1 VTSSKPHRLP
11 LLFAILGSL
20 FLLVS
25 GALFNT
31 IPVVYAS
38 CSISSFS
45 VSPSSPQPVGTTVNI
60 SGSANCGGGVRAM
73 RILVD
78 GGVISEI
85 GAPDIS
91 VTWNTGGASPG
102 SHTISVEAA
111 ENGDNNWSHTASQST
126 GYDLVAP
133 APPQCSITAFNT
145 SPGSPQ
151 PPGTTVTVS
160 GSASCS
166 TGVRAIRIKVNGG
179 VISEIGAQDISATWQ
194 APGPGSYTLEVEA
207 AGNGDDNWSHSASQS
222 TGYEIRQ
229 VDPGCT
235 VNSID
240 ASPSSPQPPG
250 TTVTISGSGS
260 CANGSVR
267 AMRVRVDGNV
277 IAEIGAPNISASWTA
292 PNSHGTHTFA
302 VEVAGQGDNNWT
314 FAGSA
319 SMNYEIAVVDPR
331 CTVTSI
337 DASPSSPQPPGTAV
351 SISGSATCANGGVRA
366 MRIRVNG
373 SIISEIGGPSISAS
387 WTAPSSSGSHTF
399 TVEAAGNGD
408 NDWAFAASRSI
419 GYEIRPVNPGCTVN
433 SINASP
439 PSPQPPGTTV
449 TISGRASCSNGSV
462 RAMRIVVDGGIIS
475 EIGGPEISASWTAP
489 NNAGTH
495 TFAVEVAGQGDNNWA
510 FADSQSISYEIAA
523 RPSQCRIDSITASPS
538 SPQPPG
544 TTVSITGK
552 ASCEG
557 SSVRAIRIRVNGNII
572 SELGGPEL
580 TADWTTPNA
589 PGTHTIIVEAAA
601 QGDNNWSSSASSSIS
616 YETRAIIPQ
625 CRVDSVTASPAS
637 PQPPGTRVIITG
649 RASCQNT
656 ALRAVRIKVDGN
668 TIEELGAQDVT
679 ATWTAPS
686 TAGAHTITV
695 EASGEGDNN
704 WTYAA
709 SQSIPYM
716 VGSGSDVVDPGCTL
730 TSLTVDPPS
739 PQPPGTNVT
748 IIAKGECDKGA
759 RAIRIKVDG
768 NVLDELGAPELR
780 VDWQSPASAGRFR
793 IEAEIAGIRD
803 DQWLYAGR
811 SAVTFVT
818 TSSGSSQSENSHTT
832 GESTSDESGDEELNS
847 LDSGSGTASS
857 VDEPSSSSSDTTD
870 SDTDNGSEAET
881 GQDTSAQSS
890 TPESIPRSA
899 DSSWLERLTSVAE
912 DEGVRVLVNAIGT
925 TADLREELEPR
936 WVPAGPISLGAAAVE
951 GVLDGVNCGNALR
964 ERSTATTK
972 ACRDYALSLSTYS
985 LAGAALLA
993 GPTALGIAALAGVVG
1008 GIKLLLDITNR

>member
-1 VTSSKPHRLP
+1 MTQSRSPRFA
-11 LLFAILGSL
+11 LLFAILGSSFL
-20 FLLVS
+20 FIS
-25 GALFNT
+25 GVLFDT
-31 IPVVYAS
+31 VPVVYAS
-38 CSISSFS
+38 CSISRFS
-45 VSPSSPQPVGTTVNI
+45 VSPGSPQPAGVAVDI
-60 SGSANCGGGVRAM
+60 SGSADCGGGVRAM
-73 RILVD
+73 RIVVD
-78 GGVISEI
+78 GNVIAEI

-91 VTWNTGGASPG
+91 ATWHTSGATPGGHS
-102 SHTISVEAA
+102 ISVEAA
-111 ENGDNNWSHTASQST
+111 ENGDNNWSNTASQST

-133 APPQCSITAFNT
+133 APPQCSITSFNT
-145 SPGSPQ
+145 SLGSPQ

-166 TGVRAIRIKVNGG
+166 TGVRAIRLKVNGA
-179 VISEIGAQDISATWQ
+179 VISEIGSQDMSATWQ
-194 APGPGSYTLEVEA
+194 APGPGSYNLEVEA
-207 AGNGDDNWSHSASQS
+207 AGNGDDSWSHSASQS
-222 TGYEIRQ
+222 IGYEIRQ

-277 IAEIGAPNISASWTA
+277 IAEIGAPSISASWTA
-292 PNSHGTHTFA
+292 PNSHGTHTFT
-302 VEVAGQGDNNWT
+302 VEVAGQGDNDWT
-314 FAGSA
+314 FADSA
-319 SMNYEIAVVDPR
+319 SMNYEIAVADPR

-387 WTAPSSSGSHTF
+387 WMAPSSSGSHTF

-495 TFAVEVAGQGDNNWA
+495 TFAVEVAGHGDNNWA
-510 FADSQSISYEIAA
+510 FADSQSISYEITA
-523 RPSQCRIDSITASPS
+523 RPSRCRIDFITASPS

-557 SSVRAIRIRVNGNII
+557 SSVRAIRVRVNGNII

-580 TADWTTPNA
+580 TADWTTPNT

-601 QGDNNWSSSASSSIS
+601 QGDNNWSSAASNSIT

-637 PQPPGTRVIITG
+637 PQPPGTRVTITG

-695 EASGEGDNN
+695 EVAGEGDNN

-709 SQSIPYM
+709 SQSISYM
-716 VGSGSDVVDPGCTL
+716 VGSGSNVIDPGCAL

-739 PQPPGTNVT
+739 PQPPGTKVT
-748 IIAKGECDKGA
+748 IIAKGECDKGV
-759 RAIRIKVDG
+759 RAIRIMVDG
-768 NVLDELGAPELR
+768 NVLDELGTPELR
-780 VDWQSPASAGRFR
+780 VVWQSPESIGRSR
-793 IEAEIAGIRD
+793 VAAEVAGIGD

-811 SAVTFVT
+811 STITFVT
-818 TSSGSSQSENSHTT
+818 ALPGTSESDSNNNTSVDMSDEGEGLDLGSTDTNQSTNETDNDLPSQSEESATPSTT
-832 GESTSDESGDEELNS
+832 KESEEEEGNQAASTGLSNPQPKTGFVDS
-847 LDSGSGTASS
+847 LVA
-857 VDEPSSSSSDTTD
+857 
-870 SDTDNGSEAET
+870 
-881 GQDTSAQSS
+881 
-890 TPESIPRSA
+890 
-899 DSSWLERLTSVAE
+899 VAE
-912 DEGVRVLVNAIGT
+912 NETVRLVTDAGASL
-925 TADLREELEPR
+925 ADLGNVLSPTSP
-936 WVPAGPISLGAAAVE
+936 VLGPLALVGSAVVAGFDAVDCGQAIQE
-951 GVLDGVNCGNALR
+951 GRQFLTND
-964 ERSTATTK
+964 
-972 ACRDYALSLSTYS
+972 CRDYALSLSAYS
-985 LAGAALLA
+985 LGGAALLA
-993 GPTALGIAALAGVVG
+993 GATYAGVGIGALAGLVG
-1008 GIKLLLDITNR
+1008 ALKLLLDVTNR